1 MNHLDTLDHCIDFGL
16 TAAPATHAS
25 VFYGSHKNPLSVL
38 RCMTM
43 TADGEC
49 IEAEDAARITGLPAS
64 LFESTDRAPGLTP
77 EDLERALGRLTLA
90 WLASVRNALS
100 EAAGL
105 AGREDILTAAS
116 VAALPA
122 VPMRVAA

>member
-1 MNHLDTLDHCIDFGL
+1 MNHLEALDILIDAGMC
-16 TAAPATHAS
+16 AGINYHPS
-25 VFYGSHKNPLSVL
+25 MFYKSHRNPLEVL
-38 RCMTM
+38 RCMVM

-49 IEAEDAARITGLPAS
+49 ISSEDAARITGLPAA
-64 LFESTDRAPGLTP
+64 LFESTDRAPDLTP

-90 WLASVRNALS
+90 WLASVRNTLS

-122 VPMRVAA
+122 LPMRVAP

>member
-1 MNHLDTLDHCIDFGL
+1 MNHLEALDILIDAGMC
-16 TAAPATHAS
+16 AGINYHPS
-25 VFYGSHKNPLSVL
+25 MFYKSHTNPLSVL
-38 RCMTM
+38 RCMVM
-43 TADGEC
+43 TA
-49 IEAEDAARITGLPAS
+49 
-64 LFESTDRAPGLTP
+64 STDHAPGLTP

-122 VPMRVAA
+122 HPLRKAA